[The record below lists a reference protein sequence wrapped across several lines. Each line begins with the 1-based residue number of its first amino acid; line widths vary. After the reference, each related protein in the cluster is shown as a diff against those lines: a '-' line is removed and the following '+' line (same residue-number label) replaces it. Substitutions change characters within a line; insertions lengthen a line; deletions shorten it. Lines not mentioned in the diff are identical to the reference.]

1 MWQQQPQLEP
11 EPAPEPE
18 HEPTRAV
25 QLCSKPS
32 VKMAGQGI
40 AIFIRSSERRQ
51 AVRESGYALRHAA
64 AHLRVRGDREIVLEA
79 VRQSGWALHFAAE
92 YLRVRG
98 DREIVEICG
107 RAKTDPFCTRCAART
122 VRRAD

>member
-64 AHLRVRGDREIVLEA
+64 AHLRVRGDREIV
-79 VRQSGWALHFAAE
+79 
-92 YLRVRG
+92 
-98 DREIVEICG
+98 EICG